1 MNLLFVCT
9 ANKLRSAT
17 AETIFNQVEG
27 IEAIGAGTN
36 KTAPTTLGSD
46 LIEWADIIFCME
58 QAHKTKVKKLFQPL
72 LKNKRLIVL
81 DIPDDYDYM
90 DEKLIIL
97 LKRKIGDLLGARF
110 LE

>member
-36 KTAPTTLGSD
+36 KTAPTTLSND
-46 LIEWADIIFCME
+46 
-58 QAHKTKVKKLFQPL
+58 
-72 LKNKRLIVL
+72 LIVL